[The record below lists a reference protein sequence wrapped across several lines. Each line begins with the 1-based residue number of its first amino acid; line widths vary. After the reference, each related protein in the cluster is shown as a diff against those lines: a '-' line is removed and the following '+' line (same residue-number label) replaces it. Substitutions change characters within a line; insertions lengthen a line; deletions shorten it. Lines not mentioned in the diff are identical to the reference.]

1 MHTCAHMNIPN
12 KRVKDIYDKNIKF
25 LKKLIKE
32 DIKMEKILMF
42 IHVSVELIVPKW
54 HYYQNLYTD

>member
-1 MHTCAHMNIPN
+1 MNIPN